1 MTKTCVRQ
9 LIVLGCLAIAA
20 LAALATLVTLSVSD
34 ASAQWTYLD
43 NNADVR
49 ALVEYGDELWVGT
62 NGGLLILDPVT
73 GEISSKIVTGEL
85 LPGNS
90 VRTLLK
96 RSGGVIVGTDD
107 GLVFLKKSGDGPL
120 TAQSRGAFSDV
131 RHVNFGVD
139 ETMYVSTNGRG
150 VAQVEGRRTHWIT
163 TTDSLLDNKVYA
175 VSAVDE
181 NAIYYAT
188 SLGLCAFRD
197 SLWVSFQAG
206 AGLPRGEVRDLI
218 LVDKRERVTGGF
230 TPDFYVLVAGRGI
243 YRFDGRRARRLST
256 TGLFAENDIAA
267 MAVSARGAVWAAGRH
282 GRIAKYED
290 GEWTRYGEGDP
301 EIDRATWRAAHIG
314 NDGEAFFGTAGGMI
328 AVIENEEIRKIS
340 VPSILPSGHIGSM
353 VGDKWGRVYVANGSQ
368 LISIKEDTL
377 TISAENDFGSL
388 FAIEISPGGVVWAN
402 SRWGLWHKEQDKW
415 TEFVPDIDP
424 NVQLF
429 VSMAFDSTGN
439 LWTGTHAGEIY
450 RYDGQAWIRFAD
462 KGELTDRP
470 IDGLIVDGLRR
481 PWALST
487 SMGVFKFD
495 GSNWERF
502 DISLFDTAKIVDWTL
517 DSLGRV
523 AVVTAD
529 SIQVFDDKTGWEVL
543 QTPDTKQVGNY
554 RTIRFDPR
562 PGKSYLGTSQGLVL
576 LSDGEPKW
584 IGPRDGLR
592 GKDITSILV
601 DSGGHLW
608 VGFQKD
614 GLSRILLENLW

>member
-1 MTKTCVRQ
+1 MIKTCVRQ
-9 LIVLGCLAIAA
+9 LIVLGCI
-20 LAALATLVTLSVSD
+20 ALATLATLSVPD
-34 ASAQWTYLD
+34 ASAQWTYFD
-43 NNADVR
+43 NNADIR
-49 ALVEYGDELWVGT
+49 ALVEYRDELWIGT

-90 VRTLLK
+90 VRMLLK

-107 GLVFLKKSGDGPL
+107 GLVSLRASGDGQL
-120 TAQSRGAFSDV
+120 TAQPRGTFSDV
-131 RHVNFGVD
+131 RHVNFGPD
-139 ETMYVSTNGRG
+139 ETMYVSTYGHG

-163 TTDSLLDNKVYA
+163 TTDTLLDNKVYA

-181 NAIYYAT
+181 NSIYYAT

-206 AGLPRGEVRDLI
+206 AGLPRGEVRDLV
-218 LVDKRERVTGGF
+218 LVDKRARVTGGF
-230 TPDFYVLVAGRGI
+230 IPDFYVLVAGRGI
-243 YRFDGRRARRLST
+243 YRFDGRRARRLT
-256 TGLFAENDIAA
+256 TGGLFAENDIAA
-267 MAVSARGAVWAAGRH
+267 MAVSAGGAVWAAGRH

-301 EIDRATWRAAHIG
+301 EIDRATWRAAYIG
-314 NDGEAFFGTAGGMI
+314 NDGRAFFGTADGMI
-328 AVIENEEIRKIS
+328 AVIENERIRKIS
-340 VPSILPSGHIGSM
+340 VPSILPSGHIGPM
-353 VGDKWGRVYVANGSQ
+353 IGDEKGRIYVANGSQ
-368 LISIKEDTL
+368 LLSIQKDTL
-377 TISAENDFGSL
+377 TISVENDFGSL
-388 FAIEISPGGVVWAN
+388 FAIEMSPGGVVWAN
-402 SRWGLWHKEQDKW
+402 SRWGLWHKEHDRW

-439 LWTGTHAGEIY
+439 LWAGTHAGEIY

-462 KGELTDRP
+462 RGELTDRP

-495 GSNWERF
+495 GSAWERF

-517 DSLGRV
+517 DSSGRV
-523 AVVTAD
+523 VVVTAD
-529 SIQVFDDKTGWEVL
+529 SVQVFDDKTGWGVL

-562 PGKSYLGTSQGLVL
+562 HGMSYLGTSQGLVL
-576 LSDGEPKW
+576 LSDGEPRW

-601 DSGGHLW
+601 DSGGYLW

-614 GLSRILLENLW
+614 GLSGILLENLW